1 MRAIVDLGGNV
12 ALLNSAPSGRAW
24 RVGVQDPKADRG
36 ETLAVIEAKNESVI
50 TSGDYERYM
59 DAEGKTYGHILSG
72 KTGRPVPVSF
82 SSVTIVD
89 ADGAKADG
97 WCTALF
103 AMGREKALAYLR
115 ENPEIRAFLL
125 SPDEKTAWVSEGLA
139 PRLTLLAPDVKLNIL
154 TRAASAQK

>member
-1 MRAIVDLGGNV
+1 M
-12 ALLNSAPSGRAW
+12 
-24 RVGVQDPKADRG
+24 
-36 ETLAVIEAKNESVI
+36 
-50 TSGDYERYM
+50 
-59 DAEGKTYGHILSG
+59 
-72 KTGRPVPVSF
+72 PVSF

-115 ENPEIRAFLL
+115 EHPEIRAFLL

-154 TRAASAQK
+154 TRQHRPKSEKINRMVFLTKRSERKSHD